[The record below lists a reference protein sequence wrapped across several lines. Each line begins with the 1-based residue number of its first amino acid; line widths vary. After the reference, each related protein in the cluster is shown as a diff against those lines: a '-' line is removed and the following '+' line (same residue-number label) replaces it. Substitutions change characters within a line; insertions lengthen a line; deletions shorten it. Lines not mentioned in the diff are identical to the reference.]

1 MNDLNYQPYRSP
13 NGWYMLAFPEHW
25 EVEVI
30 EEIPAFYD
38 PDGAGALQVSAFENK
53 LGTYDLAEE
62 LARFL
67 AFHKIEYDENCIA
80 SFTNNLGSKIKACEF
95 ISEERFWLV
104 YMISFRS
111 KLIVCTYNSDEKPD
125 KELSIMLTNIISSIR
140 FLQAENMN

>member
-1 MNDLNYQPYRSP
+1 MNDLSYQPYRSP
-13 NGWYMLAFPEHW
+13 NGWYMLAYPEYW

-53 LGTYDLAEE
+53 LGSYNLSEE

-67 AFHKIEYDENCIA
+67 AIHKIEYDEDCVA
-80 SFTNNLGSKIKACEF
+80 SFKNNLGSEIKACEF

-104 YMISFRS
+104 YMISFGS
-111 KLIVCTYNSDEKPD
+111 KLIVCTYNSDERPD
-125 KELSIMLTNIISSIR
+125 KELSIILTNIISSIR
-140 FLQAENMN
+140 FLHPEN

>member
-13 NGWYMLAFPEHW
+13 NGWYMLVFPEHW

-140 FLQAENMN
+140 FLQAENLN